1 MPTTSIYIVGPSS
14 TGKTTLCRALAEKL
28 GLNSDAIVGEVA
40 REVMRRTGFT
50 RNDVGRLE
58 MQRAIMEAHL
68 LEEEKKSGARIQLC
82 DRSAIDPIVYA
93 LLTAIDEHD
102 AKEKY
107 ERLTDSEAF
116 QRALMRYRNAIF
128 VLLAPV
134 QEWLV
139 DDGVRNTENQ
149 LEYFGLFKKTLAELD
164 ISFHEIGKEMMGLG
178 DRVDR
183 VLGIAQL

>member
-1 MPTTSIYIVGPSS
+1 MPATSIYIVGPSS

-28 GLNSDAIVGEVA
+28 GLNGDAIVGEVA

-68 LEEEKKSGARIQLC
+68 LEEEKGLGCSVQLC

-107 ERLTDSEAF
+107 ERLADSEAF
-116 QRALMRYRNAIF
+116 QRALVRYRSAIF
-128 VLLAPV
+128 VLLGPV

-164 ISFHEIGKEMMGLG
+164 ISFYEIGEETMGLG